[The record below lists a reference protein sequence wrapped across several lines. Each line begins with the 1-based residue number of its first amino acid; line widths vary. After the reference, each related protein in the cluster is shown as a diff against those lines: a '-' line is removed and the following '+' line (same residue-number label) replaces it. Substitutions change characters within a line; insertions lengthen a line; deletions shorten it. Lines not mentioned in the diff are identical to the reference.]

1 MPLLKGKKNIGENI
15 STLLKEGRPRDQ
27 AIAIALSTAKVPRRR
42 KRSSGHQS
50 GHRNGSSHIIT
61 ESFLRSERT

>member
-1 MPLLKGKKNIGENI
+1 MPLLKGKKNVGKNI

-27 AIAIALSTAKVPRRR
+27 AIAIALSKAKVPRRR
-42 KRSSGHQS
+42 KRATVF
-50 GHRNGSSHIIT
+50 T